1 MDYVLDGLKIE
12 LHRRWN
18 DGNWHSAI
26 REVNSI
32 VESMAERV
40 RPVSSGEKKA
50 FDASKFYFVNCAI
63 SEDDWEKVAGAYATA
78 ESTWDGL
85 TAVLA
90 EGLKVTFAVNGK
102 NNLTICSFSDRRES
116 STTFGACLTGG
127 ADGWY
132 DALRVTLYK
141 YALLLHGDLGEGEK
155 ANGARSRIV

>member
-18 DGNWHSAI
+18 EGNWHSAV
-26 REVNSI
+26 REVNTI
-32 VESMAERV
+32 VESMAERLV
-40 RPVSSGEKKA
+40 PVSTGEKKA
-50 FDASKFYFVNCAI
+50 FDGSKFYFVNCAI
-63 SEDDWEKVAGAYATA
+63 SEDDWEKVAACYVSA

-90 EGLKVTFAVNGK
+90 EGLKVSFAVNGK
-102 NNLTICSFSDRRES
+102 NNLTICSIADRRTDS
-116 STTFGACLTGG
+116 PTFGACLTGG

-141 YALLLHGDLGEGEK
+141 YTLLLHGDLGEGDK
-155 ANGARSRIV
+155 ATGARSRIV